1 MLLLNQYNNLFK
13 DLTLYIINN
22 QLYIIYYI
30 MNQTIT
36 SDYYDEDTFNMML
49 ECCSYEEVDEQFLI
63 QNFGETIKE
72 ATFNRWNTI
81 VNSLPN
87 NYYCQ
92 YSLCNTPT
100 ERNAWFKKYLDY
112 PTKDISEMP
121 EFL

>member
-1 MLLLNQYNNLFK
+1 
-13 DLTLYIINN
+13 
-22 QLYIIYYI
+22 

-49 ECCSYEEVDEQFLI
+49 KSCPFEKTDEQFLI
-63 QNFGETIKE
+63 QNCGETIKE
-72 ATFNRWNTI
+72 ATFKRWNTI
-81 VNSLPN
+81 VKGLPN
-87 NYYCQ
+87 TYYSQ
-92 YSLCNTPT
+92 YSSCNTPT

>member
-1 MLLLNQYNNLFK
+1 
-13 DLTLYIINN
+13 
-22 QLYIIYYI
+22 

-36 SDYYDEDTFNMML
+36 SEYYDEDTFNMML
-49 ECCSYEEVDEQFLI
+49 KRCSYEEVDEQFLI

-72 ATFNRWNTI
+72 ATFKRWKTI

-87 NYYCQ
+87 NYYSQ
-92 YSLCNTPT
+92 YGSCNTPT